1 MDFYDEEY
9 EKNYKPSYSFVDE
22 RAKVLV
28 DLGSVVLIIA
38 LIIELIKLFFK

>member
-1 MDFYDEEY
+1 MDFYDEEH
-9 EKNYKPSYSFVDE
+9 ERNYKPSYDFADE
-22 RAKVLV
+22 RVEVLV

>member
-1 MDFYDEEY
+1 MDFYDEEH
-9 EKNYKPSYSFVDE
+9 ERNYKPSYFADE
-22 RAKVLV
+22 RVEVLV